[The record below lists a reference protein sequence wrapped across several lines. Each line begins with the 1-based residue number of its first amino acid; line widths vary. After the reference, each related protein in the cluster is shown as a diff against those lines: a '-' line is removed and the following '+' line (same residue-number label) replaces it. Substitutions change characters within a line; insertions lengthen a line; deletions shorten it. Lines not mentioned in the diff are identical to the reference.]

1 MVAVVA
7 ETTPPVL
14 LFPRQMRFVRDER
27 PYPAYVGGIGSGKSF
42 AGAAKVVSRLGRKEL
57 GMIAAP
63 TYPMLRDATRRTLLE
78 MLDLFG
84 VPYDLHKSENI
95 ITILSSGHEILCR
108 SLDNPDTLRGPN
120 LDYAWI
126 DEGGLIDREGW
137 RVVKGRVRS
146 GDNPQAWITT
156 TPKGRNYLW
165 EEWER
170 DATGNEFD
178 PTHPLYRVRTTEN
191 YHLPEGW
198 AEGLGYTDEFYSQ
211 EIGGEFVAFEGLI
224 YPGFTRAAVRTV
236 DSEGWRTLLGVDI
249 GARNPTAVLTVRI
262 SGDGRIHVERER
274 YQRNLDSDEITDAI
288 IDTMHTSGADVAFC
302 DPSAKA
308 YIDSWNKRGLR
319 VKPANNDVTR
329 GIGIVK
335 SALADGLTV
344 DPSCVN
350 TIAEF
355 ESYRWSDNDKDQ
367 PVKQNDHAMDALRY
381 ALVGDAAPKVVV
393 QIL

>member
-1 MVAVVA
+1 VVAVEA
-7 ETTPPVL
+7 APPVL
-14 LFPRQMRFVRDER
+14 LFPRQMRFVRDTR

-42 AGAAKVVSRLGRKEL
+42 AGAAKVVSRINRKEL

-78 MLDLFG
+78 MFDLFG
-84 VPYDLHKSENI
+84 IPYDLHKSENI
-95 ITILSSGHEILCR
+95 ITIPNSGHEILCR

-137 RVVKGRVRS
+137 RVVKGRVRTGS
-146 GDNPQAWITT
+146 NPQAWITT

-170 DATGNEFD
+170 DGTGNELD

-211 EIGGEFVAFEGLI
+211 EIGGEFVAFEGLV
-224 YPGFTRAAVRTV
+224 YAGFNRAAVKSV
-236 DSEGWRTLLGVDI
+236 DCDGWRTILGVDI
-249 GARNPTAVLTVRI
+249 GARNPTAVVTVRVN
-262 SGDGRIHVERER
+262 GLGHVHIEREF
-274 YQRNLDSDEITDAI
+274 YQRNLDSDGITDAI
-288 IDTMHTSGADVAFC
+288 IDTMQSSGAEVAYA

-308 YIDSWNKRGLR
+308 YIDSWQKRGLK

-335 SALADGLTV
+335 SALADGMTI

-350 TIAEF
+350 TISEF
-355 ESYRWSDNDKDQ
+355 ESYVWADNAKDQ
-367 PVKQNDHAMDALRY
+367 PVKQNDHALDALRY
-381 ALVGDAAPKVVV
+381 ALVGEAAPKVRID
-393 QIL
+393 IL

>member
-1 MVAVVA
+1 VVAVEA
-7 ETTPPVL
+7 APPVL
-14 LFPRQMRFVRDER
+14 LFPRQMRFVRDTR

-42 AGAAKVVSRLGRKEL
+42 AGAAKVVSRINRKEL

-78 MLDLFG
+78 MFDLFG
-84 VPYDLHKSENI
+84 IPYDLHKSENI
-95 ITILSSGHEILCR
+95 ITIPNSGHEILCR

-137 RVVKGRVRS
+137 RVVKGRVRTGS
-146 GDNPQAWITT
+146 NPQAWITT

-170 DATGNEFD
+170 DGTGNELD

-211 EIGGEFVAFEGLI
+211 EIGGEFVAFEGLV
-224 YPGFTRAAVRTV
+224 YAGFNRAAVKSV
-236 DSEGWRTLLGVDI
+236 DCDGWRTILGVDI
-249 GARNPTAVLTVRI
+249 GARNPTAVVTVRVN
-262 SGDGRIHVERER
+262 GLGHVHIEREF
-274 YQRNLDSDEITDAI
+274 YQRNLDSDGITDAI
-288 IDTMHTSGADVAFC
+288 IDTMQSSGAEVAYA

-308 YIDSWNKRGLR
+308 YIDSWQKRGLK

-335 SALADGLTV
+335 SALADGMTI

-355 ESYRWSDNDKDQ
+355 ESYVWADNAKDQ
-367 PVKQNDHAMDALRY
+367 PVKQNDHALDALRY
-381 ALVGDAAPKVVV
+381 ALVGEAAPKVRID
-393 QIL
+393 IL

>member
-1 MVAVVA
+1 MVAVPA

-63 TYPMLRDATRRTLLE
+63 TYPMLRDATRRTLID
-78 MLDLFG
+78 MLDTFG
-84 VPYDLHKSENI
+84 IEYDLHKTENVI
-95 ITILSSGHEILCR
+95 HIPRSGHEILCR

>member
-1 MVAVVA
+1 VVAVEA
-7 ETTPPVL
+7 APPVL
-14 LFPRQMRFVRDER
+14 LFPRQMRFVRDTR

-42 AGAAKVVSRLGRKEL
+42 AGAAKVVSRINRKEL

-78 MLDLFG
+78 MFDLFG
-84 VPYDLHKSENI
+84 IPYDLHKSENI
-95 ITILSSGHEILCR
+95 ITIPNSGHEILCR

-137 RVVKGRVRS
+137 RVVKGRVRTGS
-146 GDNPQAWITT
+146 NPQAWITT

-170 DATGNEFD
+170 DGTGNELD

-211 EIGGEFVAFEGLI
+211 EIGGEFVAFEGLV
-224 YPGFTRAAVRTV
+224 YASFNRGAVKSV
-236 DSEGWRTLLGVDI
+236 DCDGWRTILGVDI
-249 GARNPTAVLTVRI
+249 GARNPTAVVTVRVN
-262 SGDGRIHVERER
+262 GLGHVHIEREF
-274 YQRNLDSDEITDAI
+274 YQRNLDSDGITDAI
-288 IDTMHTSGADVAFC
+288 IDTMQSSGAEVAYA

-308 YIDSWNKRGLR
+308 YIDSWQKRGLK

-335 SALADGLTV
+335 SALADGMTI

-355 ESYRWSDNDKDQ
+355 ESYVWADNAKDQ
-367 PVKQNDHAMDALRY
+367 PVKQNDHALDALRY
-381 ALVGDAAPKVVV
+381 ALVGEAAPKVRID
-393 QIL
+393 IL

>member
-1 MVAVVA
+1 VVAVEA
-7 ETTPPVL
+7 APPVL
-14 LFPRQMRFVRDER
+14 LFPRQMRFVRDTR

-42 AGAAKVVSRLGRKEL
+42 AGAAKVVSRINRKEL

-78 MLDLFG
+78 MFDLFG
-84 VPYDLHKSENI
+84 IPYDLHKSENI
-95 ITILSSGHEILCR
+95 ITIPNSGHEILCR

-137 RVVKGRVRS
+137 RVVKGRVRTGS
-146 GDNPQAWITT
+146 NPQAWITT

-170 DATGNEFD
+170 DGTGNELD

-211 EIGGEFVAFEGLI
+211 EIGGEFVAFEGLV
-224 YPGFTRAAVRTV
+224 YAGFNRAAVKSV
-236 DSEGWRTLLGVDI
+236 DCDGWRTILGVDI
-249 GARNPTAVLTVRI
+249 GARNPTAVVTVRVNGLGHGHI
-262 SGDGRIHVERER
+262 EREF
-274 YQRNLDSDEITDAI
+274 YQRNLDSDGITDAI
-288 IDTMHTSGADVAFC
+288 IDTMQSSGAEVAYA

-308 YIDSWNKRGLR
+308 YIDSWQKRGLK

-335 SALADGLTV
+335 SALADGMTI

-355 ESYRWSDNDKDQ
+355 ESYVWADNAKDQ
-367 PVKQNDHAMDALRY
+367 PVKQNDHALDALRY
-381 ALVGDAAPKVVV
+381 ALVGEAAPKVRID
-393 QIL
+393 IL